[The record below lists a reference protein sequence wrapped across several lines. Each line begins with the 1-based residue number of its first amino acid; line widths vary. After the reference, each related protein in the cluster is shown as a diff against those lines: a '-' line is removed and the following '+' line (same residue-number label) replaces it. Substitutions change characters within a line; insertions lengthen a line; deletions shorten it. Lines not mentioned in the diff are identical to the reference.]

1 MKQRTVKAVAV
12 SAVLFLIAVVGACR
26 SKQVEKPAVPV
37 KVGAVE
43 LNSAGSGA
51 RYSATIIPR
60 TEVELAFK
68 VGGYV
73 DALQQ
78 VRGVEGRMRDVQ
90 EGDVISAGAVLA
102 RVRQS

>member
-1 MKQRTVKAVAV
+1 MDEAYNQADLIATFVAV
-12 SAVLFLIAVVGACR
+12 CC
-26 SKQVEKPAVPV
+26 Q
-37 KVGAVE
+37 AVE

-68 VGGYV
+68 VAGYV

-78 VRGVEGRMRDVQ
+78 VRGVDGRMLDRRRDM
-90 EGDVISAGAVLA
+90 DDGADCRL
-102 RVRQS
+102 RTR